1 MSELRL
7 PTVALAAEILC
18 ADGRTLVGRI
28 FVPIAAAHHIGPM
41 RAEEWM
47 NEAVQFFPFLPDN
60 EETPVLLNKEEILI
74 VSVLADADASAD
86 RVEVERQT
94 PHRRVILECRDRRI
108 EGELLIDMPTYS
120 SRVLDYLNRPQAFLT
135 LREGNR
141 HHLVRKARISRVVEA
156 REE

>member
-1 MSELRL
+1 MSELRI

-18 ADGRTLVGRI
+18 ADGRTIVGRI
-28 FVPIAAAHHIGPM
+28 FVPVAAAHHMGPM

-47 NEAVQFFPFLPDN
+47 NEDARFFPFLPDN
-60 EETPVLLNKEEILI
+60 EETPVLLNKQEILI
-74 VSVLADADASAD
+74 VSVLADADAASD
-86 RVEVERQT
+86 RVEVEQQT
-94 PHRRVILECRDRRI
+94 PHRRVVVECRDRRI

-120 SRVLDYLNRPQAFLT
+120 SRVLDYLNRAQDFLT

-156 REE
+156 RQE